1 MAKKT
6 IQRTDDPNNLLE
18 RAYSLASV
26 EEALI
31 LYQDW
36 AVSYDRHLEGQ
47 LKYIAP
53 LTIVNIFSDR
63 QSTQD
68 LCVLDVGC
76 GTGLVGAQL
85 VKHNFHCIDGLDLSG
100 DMLSEA
106 RNKGIYRHLFEM
118 DLNKALTVGKSSYE
132 AAISCGTFTHGHVG
146 ADAFQRVLELLKLN
160 GIFAC
165 TIHKEVWLSAG
176 FSHLF
181 EELCSAGKMEV
192 ELIYS
197 LPFFANSP
205 SDGYY
210 CVVRRI
216 S

>member
-1 MAKKT
+1 M
-6 IQRTDDPNNLLE
+6 
-18 RAYSLASV
+18 

-36 AVSYDRHLEGQ
+36 AASYDQHLEGR

-53 LTIVNIFSDR
+53 LTMVKIFSDR
-63 QSTQD
+63 QPTQD

-76 GTGLVGAQL
+76 GTGLVGVQL
-85 VKHNFHCIDGLDLSG
+85 VKHNFQCIDGLDLSE

-106 RNKGIYRHLFEM
+106 RNKGIYRNLFQS
-118 DLNKALTVGKSSYE
+118 DLNKALTVGESSYT

-146 ADAFQRVLELLKLN
+146 SGAFHRVLELLKLN

-165 TIHKEVWLSAG
+165 TIHKEFWLSAG
-176 FSHLF
+176 FGRLF
-181 EELCSAGKMEV
+181 EELCLAGKIEV
-192 ELIYS
+192 ELIHS
-197 LPFFANSP
+197 LPFFTNSP
-205 SDGYY
+205 PDGYY
-210 CVVRRI
+210 CIVRRI